1 MTLSFA
7 RFLEASGGRFVADAS
22 TLSAPFRPCTDSRVL
37 ERGEAFVCLRGP
49 NFDGH
54 DFISSALAAGA
65 SAIVVDNAA
74 KVPDSISVPIV
85 HVDDPKRAYLA
96 GAAAARAAFGGQIV
110 AITGSTGKTT
120 TKEFAA
126 QLIGAR
132 RRTISTPLN
141 ENNELGV
148 AKLCYRLEDNVDVAI
163 VEFGAR
169 HPGEIAELV
178 DISSP
183 DIGILTNIG
192 EAHLEF
198 FQDQAELART
208 KFALFSK
215 GARAVCNA
223 ADVWSRMLAAQSGR
237 DASTL
242 WVRFVGDPMM
252 SGIMLEAGTPRDGVV
267 AVTFGA
273 SHGFATWRLP
283 GEHNLRDALLA
294 AGSAI
299 LAGLSFEESL
309 EGFGELQLPPGRFE
323 SHVTPQG
330 ATIVYDAY
338 NANPTSML
346 YALHTFAQLPAKRRI
361 AVLGSMAELGP
372 TAPQHHEAIGK
383 TAASAG
389 INELHCGGPFA
400 ADLAAG
406 ATAAGMPAAAVSTF
420 ASNDAITDLLRRT
433 LRAGDCVLLKG
444 SRVQKMEEILRGV
457 LAPGILAS

>member
-7 RFLEASGGRFVADAS
+7 RFLEASGGRFVADAA
-22 TLSAPFRPCTDSRVL
+22 TLGAPFRPCTDSRAIAG
-37 ERGEAFVCLRGP
+37 GETFVCLRGP

-54 DFISSALAAGA
+54 TFIASALAAGA
-65 SAIVVDNAA
+65 SAIVIDADAA
-74 KVPDSISVPIV
+74 VPSAISVPV
-85 HVDDPKRAYLA
+85 VRVADTKSAYLA
-96 GAAAARAAFGGQIV
+96 GAAAARAAFRGQVI

-126 QLIGAR
+126 QIIGMR

-148 AKLCYRLEDNVDVAI
+148 AKLCYRLADDVDVAV

-178 DISSP
+178 ELAKP

-223 ADVWSRMLAAQSGR
+223 ADSWTRMLAAQSQR

-242 WVRFVGDPMM
+242 WVRFVGDPTM
-252 SGIMLEAGTPRDGVV
+252 SGIMLEAGTPRDGTV

-273 SHGFATWRLP
+273 SHAFATWQLP

-294 AGSAI
+294 AGAAI
-299 LAGLSFEESL
+299 LAGLSFEESIQ
-309 EGFGELQLPPGRFE
+309 GFGALRLPPGRFE
-323 SHVTPQG
+323 SHATPHG

-338 NANPTSML
+338 NASPTSMSS
-346 YALHTFAQLPAKRRI
+346 ALQTFAQLPATRRI
-361 AVLGSMAELGP
+361 AVLGSMAELGAS
-372 TAPQHHEAIGK
+372 APALHESIGK
-383 TAASAG
+383 TAASFG
-389 INELHCGGPFA
+389 IDELHCGGPFA
-400 ADLAAG
+400 AELAAG
-406 ATAAGMPAAAVSTF
+406 ARAAGMSAAAVTTF
-420 ASNDAITDLLRRT
+420 ASNDAIASLLRRT
-433 LRAGDCVLLKG
+433 LRAGDYVLLKG
-444 SRVQKMEEILRGV
+444 SRVEKMEEILQGV